1 MNIWSTARSASGRA
15 IACVILGSLMS
26 VAISVAGFAHA
37 HLQKA
42 EPPIDAV
49 VQTAPGEVTLWFTQK
64 LEPAFSHV
72 QVFDAEGRRVD
83 QDDSRVDTAD
93 AAVMHVSLKPLG
105 PGVYKVAWRAVSV
118 DTHVTEGSHI
128 FTVGNSKS

>member
-1 MNIWSTARSASGRA
+1 MKIWSTARSASGRA
-15 IACVILGSLMS
+15 VACVLLGSLMS

-49 VQTAPGEVTLWFTQK
+49 VQTAPREVRLWFTQR

-72 QVFDAEGRRVD
+72 QVFDAGGRRVD

-105 PGVYKVAWRAVSV
+105 PGAYKVVWRAVSV
-118 DTHVTEGSHI
+118 DTHVTEGNHT
-128 FTVGNSKS
+128 FTVRES

>member
-1 MNIWSTARSASGRA
+1 MSIKRVLLAIIVASFAGITAA
-15 IACVILGSLMS
+15 M
-26 VAISVAGFAHA
+26 AHA

-72 QVFDAEGRRVD
+72 QVFDAAGRRVD

-93 AAVMHVSLKPLG
+93 ATVMHVSLKPLG
-105 PGVYKVAWRAVSV
+105 AGAYKVAWRAVSV

-128 FTVGNSKS
+128 FTVGDSKS